1 MSVEAEKALVD
12 SRILSLRP
20 DDIVLVTVKDKTKQ
34 ESEELGLAIKKLVHN
49 KVLVVPENVR
59 IEIIPSESEL
69 IVAGVTK

>member
-49 KVLVVPENVR
+49 KVLIVPENVR

-69 IVAGVTK
+69 IVAGVK